1 VADVSDTEVADPA
14 EVTIEDDRGQ
24 TGPED
29 HVVLIV
35 EDDLNYARLLVDLAH
50 SKGLK
55 AVVAPRGAAAL
66 ALARELKPD
75 AITLDIH
82 LPDFDGWRVLDRLK
96 VDLATRHIP
105 VHIITVDDDP
115 QPAVTQ
121 GALGYLKKPQT
132 QESLEQAFNE
142 LKSFIER
149 PVKDLLIVEDDEVQR
164 TNITQLIGNGDVKTT
179 AVGSGHEALE
189 ALRSKRFDCMVLDL
203 GLPDMSGVE
212 LLEQIKK
219 EAGTRPLPIVVY
231 TARDLAEDEQRKL
244 RGLAESIVIKDVRS
258 PERLVDETA
267 LFLHRNAAK
276 LPQKQRGMIE
286 SLYHGV
292 LEGKKALLVDDDV
305 RNIFAMTS
313 VLERF
318 KMDVVSAETGRDALA
333 LLQQDKDIDVV
344 LMDIMLPGMDG
355 YETMGAIRQIAEF
368 EDLPIIA
375 VTAKAMKGDR
385 EKCLAAGASDYIS
398 KPVDA
403 DQLRSIMAL
412 WLRR

>member
-1 VADVSDTEVADPA
+1 
-14 EVTIEDDRGQ
+14 
-24 TGPED
+24 
-29 HVVLIV
+29 
-35 EDDLNYARLLVDLAH
+35 
-50 SKGLK
+50 
-55 AVVAPRGAAAL
+55 
-66 ALARELKPD
+66 
-75 AITLDIH
+75 
-82 LPDFDGWRVLDRLK
+82 
-96 VDLATRHIP
+96 
-105 VHIITVDDDP
+105 
-115 QPAVTQ
+115 
-121 GALGYLKKPQT
+121 
-132 QESLEQAFNE
+132 
-142 LKSFIER
+142 
-149 PVKDLLIVEDDEVQR
+149 VKDLLIVEDDEAQR
-164 TNITQLIGNGDVKTT
+164 LNITQLIGNGDVKTT
-179 AVGSGHEALE
+179 AVGSGREALE
-189 ALRSKRFDCMVLDL
+189 ALRSKHFDCMVLDL

-212 LLEQIKK
+212 LLERIKK

-267 LFLHRNAAK
+267 LFLHRNASR
-276 LPQKQRGMIE
+276 LPQKQRSMIE

-318 KMDVVSAETGRDALA
+318 KMDVVSAETGRDALS
-333 LLQQDKDIDVV
+333 LLQKDEDIDVV

-355 YETMGAIRQIAEF
+355 YEAIGAIRQIAEF
-368 EDLPIIA
+368 ENLPIIA